1 MESKI
6 ITPEVGFNL
15 NQNIRKRIFVVD
27 DFYEDPEKV
36 RNLAL
41 SQTFHNQPWY
51 KGKRTNDRFLFHGQK
66 QKFENII
73 DQEISGWLTEP
84 MNGRFQS
91 CLPEDLL
98 VYHCDIQKWAA
109 MVFLTPDAP
118 FEAGTSFYSDKRN
131 GVRDQTDP
139 RISETFADENFYDKT
154 RFELVDKVGN
164 IFNRLII
171 FDGSL
176 IHAPSSYF
184 GHDLETSRLFHMFF
198 FN

>member
-6 ITPEVGFNL
+6 ITPDYGFNF
-15 NQNIRKRIFVVD
+15 NQNIQKRIFVVD
-27 DFYEDPEKV
+27 NFYEDPEKV

-41 SQTFHNQPWY
+41 SQNFHSQPWY

-66 QKFENII
+66 QRFENII
-73 DQEISGWLTEP
+73 DEDINDWLTEP

-91 CLPEDLL
+91 CLPEDLI
-98 VYHCDIQKWAA
+98 VYHCDTQKWAA

-118 FEAGTSFYSDKRN
+118 FEAGTSFYADKN
-131 GVRDQTDP
+131 SKVRDQNDT
-139 RISETFADENFYDKT
+139 RILKTFADQNFYDKT
-154 RFELVDKVGN
+154 KFELVDKVGN
-164 IFNRLII
+164 VFNRLII

-176 IHAPSSYF
+176 IHAASSYF
-184 GHDLETSRLFHMFF
+184 GYNLETSRLFHMFF

>member
-1 MESKI
+1 MESRI
-6 ITPEVGFNL
+6 ITPEYGFNF

-27 DFYEDPEKV
+27 DFYEDPMKV

-41 SQTFHNQPWY
+41 SQNFYTQPWY

-66 QKFENII
+66 QKFESII
-73 DQEISGWLTEP
+73 DQEIQDWLTQP

-98 VYHCDIQKWAA
+98 VYHCDGQKWAA
-109 MVFLTPDAP
+109 MIFLTPDAP
-118 FEAGTSFYSDKRN
+118 FEAGTSFYADRKN
-131 GVRDQTDP
+131 GVRDKNDP

-164 IFNRLII
+164 VFNRLII

-176 IHAPSSYF
+176 IHAPSAYF
-184 GHDLETSRLFHMFF
+184 GHNLETSRLFHMFF

>member
-6 ITPEVGFNL
+6 ITPDYGFNI
-15 NQNIRKRIFVVD
+15 NQNIKKRIFVLD

-41 SQTFHNQPWY
+41 SQNFHTQLWY

-66 QKFENII
+66 QRFEDII
-73 DQEISGWLTEP
+73 GEDINDWLTQP

-98 VYHCDIQKWAA
+98 VYHCDIQKWTA

-118 FEAGTSFYSDKRN
+118 FEAGTSFYADRKSK
-131 GVRDQTDP
+131 VRDQNDP
-139 RISETFADENFYDKT
+139 RIYETFTDENFHDKT
-154 RFELVDKVGN
+154 RFELVDTVGN
-164 IFNRLII
+164 VFNRLII

-176 IHAPSSYF
+176 IHAANMYF
-184 GHDLETSRLFHMFF
+184 GHNLETSRLFHMFF

>member
-6 ITPEVGFNL
+6 ITPEYGFNF
-15 NQNIRKRIFVVD
+15 NPYMEKRIFVVD
-27 DFYEDPEKV
+27 NFYEDPDKV

-41 SQTFHNQPWY
+41 SQTFHEQPCY

-73 DQEISGWLTEP
+73 CQEINDWLTEP

-91 CLPEDLL
+91 CLPEDPL
-98 VYHCDIQKWAA
+98 VHHCDDQKWAA
-109 MVFLTPDAP
+109 MIFLTPNAP
-118 FEAGTSFYSDKRN
+118 FEAGTSFYADKN
-131 GVRDQTDP
+131 TLVRDQKDP
-139 RISETFADENFYDKT
+139 MISQTWPDSNFYDRT

-164 IFNRLII
+164 VFNRLVI

-176 IHAPSSYF
+176 IHAPSAYF
-184 GHDLETSRLFHMFF
+184 GHNLETSRLFHMFF

>member
-1 MESKI
+1 MESNI
-6 ITPEVGFNL
+6 ITPDHGFGFNSGM
-15 NQNIRKRIFVVD
+15 KSRIFVVD
-27 DFYEDPEKV
+27 NFYEDPYKV

-41 SQTFHNQPWY
+41 SQNFYKDEWY
-51 KGKRTNDRFLFHGQK
+51 KGKRTKDRFLFHGQK

-73 DQEISGWLTEP
+73 CQEINDWLTEP

-98 VYHCDIQKWAA
+98 VYHADAQKWAA
-109 MVFLTPDAP
+109 MIFLTPDAP
-118 FEAGTSFYSDKRN
+118 FESGTSFYADKKTLIRDRN
-131 GVRDQTDP
+131 DP
-139 RISETFADENFYDKT
+139 RINETFADQNFYDKT

-164 IFNRLII
+164 VFNRLVI

-176 IHAPSSYF
+176 IHSPSLYF
-184 GHDLETSRLFHMFF
+184 GHNLETSRLFHMFF